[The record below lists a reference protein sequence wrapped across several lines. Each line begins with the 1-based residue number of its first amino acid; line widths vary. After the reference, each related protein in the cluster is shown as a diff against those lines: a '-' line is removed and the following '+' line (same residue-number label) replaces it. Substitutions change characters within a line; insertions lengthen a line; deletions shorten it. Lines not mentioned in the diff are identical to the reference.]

1 MLSFWK
7 KSKQA
12 EHLSEP
18 TGDESHIAEPHIAE
32 SHIKEGGYAE
42 LPKYAVVA
50 SLLTDTGCL
59 REINED
65 SICYVKPSD
74 PAKLAGRGVLAIVA
88 DGMGGHSAGEVASN
102 LAV

>member
-12 EHLSEP
+12 EVLSGP
-18 TGDESHIAEPHIAE
+18 TKEESSTKEE
-32 SHIKEGGYAE
+32 SIVG
-42 LPKYAVVA
+42 LPKFTVVA

-74 PAKLAGRGVLAIVA
+74 PEKLAGKGLLAIVA
-88 DGMGGHSAGEVASN
+88 DGMGGHSAGEVASK
-102 LAV
+102 LAVETISH